1 MRKIYK
7 QPILKLI
14 TVEDSIRTSSNV
26 DIDIFD
32 FLNNEN
38 WEGQWR

>member
-7 QPILKLI
+7 QPILQLI

-38 WEGQWR
+38 WEGQ

>member
-1 MRKIYK
+1 MKQIYK

-14 TVEDSIRTSSNV
+14 IVEDSIRTSSNV

-32 FLNNEN
+32 FLEC
-38 WEGQWR
+38 EGQ